1 MSSQD
6 FFYLSLAVSLVLL
19 VSFVLGRKGYMPPS
33 KLNMK
38 KGGAASDFSRGEA
51 GLVPS
56 DYVAEKNLNVIFMFN
71 SHSFDAFEVLGL
83 PAGSS
88 HLAVEAAYARLK
100 KTVDPKQAEF
110 IHAAYSAIKRSRV
123 D

>member
-19 VSFVLGRKGYMPPS
+19 TSFLLGRRGYMPPS

-38 KGGAASDFSRGEA
+38 KEARTKSNMNELVASEQ
-51 GLVPS
+51 PP
-56 DYVAEKNLNVIFMFN
+56 EKNLNVIFMFN

-110 IHAAYSAIKRSRV
+110 IHAAYSAIMRSRV